1 MKNKSRVY
9 INTSFGTYWEI
20 FKSIFINSNEKFF
33 IKKLQNYLKVKN
45 ILLTS
50 QGRVAIY
57 IIIKSLIK
65 KNKKNFITSPYTLT
79 EALNAVEYAG
89 GRLVFVDIN
98 PSTGLPDEKNLKK
111 KINKNTAG
119 IIITHLTSNEKNIK
133 NFLNKFKKYN
143 ILEDTAINFGAGS
156 KKGKLGTLSNFGIY
170 SFGTMKNLCLIN
182 GGMLYVKDKKI
193 FEQCRKINNNFRNY
207 PKIEF
212 LKKTFLA
219 LIIDIVYNKY
229 IYNFISHYI
238 LNVINFLDIQ
248 YFKKIIYPGLYP
260 NFQKDIP
267 DIYNY
272 KFYSGVSKLGT
283 NLLKKLD
290 DEKKMRLTL
299 VKIYEKELKT
309 LKKLHLYKFQ
319 NHNINSFLEYPLYLK
334 NSKDKKKLINFLF
347 NKGFDIREK
356 WYVDNSKF
364 LKFKNKKIFKNAKF
378 LEEATL
384 CLPLNPYFKKGDI
397 VKICKLIKEYFNV
410 H

>member
-133 NFLNKFKKYN
+133 NFLKKLKKYN

-182 GGMLYVKDKKI
+182 GGMLYVKDKKYL
-193 FEQCRKINNNFRNY
+193 NN
-207 PKIEF
+207 
-212 LKKTFLA
+212 
-219 LIIDIVYNKY
+219 V
-229 IYNFISHYI
+229 
-238 LNVINFLDIQ
+238 
-248 YFKKIIYPGLYP
+248 
-260 NFQKDIP
+260 
-267 DIYNY
+267 
-272 KFYSGVSKLGT
+272 
-283 NLLKKLD
+283 
-290 DEKKMRLTL
+290 EK
-299 VKIYEKELKT
+299 
-309 LKKLHLYKFQ
+309 
-319 NHNINSFLEYPLYLK
+319 
-334 NSKDKKKLINFLF
+334 
-347 NKGFDIREK
+347 
-356 WYVDNSKF
+356 
-364 LKFKNKKIFKNAKF
+364 
-378 LEEATL
+378 
-384 CLPLNPYFKKGDI
+384 
-397 VKICKLIKEYFNV
+397 
-410 H
+410 